1 MQFLTFK
8 GGIHPP
14 HKKEATEH
22 KPVEAAQQPK
32 TVFIPLSQHIGAPST
47 AIVKKGDMVKK
58 GQKIGEAAGFVSA
71 PVHSS
76 VSGEVKA
83 IAPRL
88 VPGGQKVLCVEIE
101 NDMAEELYEDLPKYP
116 GLDHMSK
123 EELVDMIK
131 EAGIVGMGGATFPTS
146 VKLSPPPEKK
156 IDAVILNGAECE
168 PYLTADHRLMLEN
181 PEDIVLGLQIL
192 IKVLGVSKAYIG
204 IENNKMDCV
213 ETLTNTAKSDSRIE
227 VIAFETKY
235 PQGAEKQLIS
245 ACTGREVPSGGLPAD
260 IGVVVTNVATAA
272 QMAKT
277 LKTGMPLIERICTIT
292 GSAVKE
298 PKNLLIKTGTL
309 YSEIVEQCGGFIEPA
324 VKIISGGPMMGI
336 AQSTLDV
343 SATKGSSGIL
353 CLTKKDVP
361 SNEVSNC
368 IRCGKCI
375 TICPAKIQPMYISA
389 FSLKMEFD
397 KADEFNAL
405 DCIECGSC
413 SFICPANRPLLP
425 SIRVAK
431 KEVMANR
438 RKASK

>member
-1 MQFLTFK
+1 MKFLTFK

-14 HKKEATEH
+14 HNKEATEH
-22 KPVEAAQQPK
+22 KPVEVAVQPQ
-32 TVFIPLSQHIGAPST
+32 TVYIPLSQHIGAPCT
-47 AIVKKGDMVKK
+47 PIVKKGDLVKK

-71 PVHSS
+71 PVHAS
-76 VSGEVKA
+76 VSGEVRA

-88 VPGGQKVLCVEIE
+88 VPGGQKVMCVEIE
-101 NDMAEELYEDLPKYP
+101 NDMTEELYADLPKYP
-116 GLDHMSK
+116 GLDKMDR
-123 EELVDMIK
+123 EQLLEMIK

-146 VKLSPPPEKK
+146 VKLAPPPDKK

-181 PEDIVLGLQIL
+181 GEDIVLGLQ
-192 IKVLGVSKAYIG
+192 VLLKTLGIEKGYIG

-213 ETLTNTAKSDSRIE
+213 EAMQKAASSDPRLE
-227 VIAFETKY
+227 VVAFETKY
-235 PQGAEKQLIS
+235 PQGAEKQLIN

-272 QMAKT
+272 QIAKT
-277 LKTGMPLIERICTIT
+277 LNTGIPLIERICTVT
-292 GSAVKE
+292 GSAVVE

-309 YSEIVEQCGGFIEPA
+309 YSEIVEQCGGFKTEPK
-324 VKIISGGPMMGI
+324 KIVSGGPMMGL

-343 SATKGSSGIL
+343 VATKGSSGIL
-353 CLTKKDVP
+353 CLTDKDVATGD
-361 SNEVSNC
+361 VSNC

-375 TICPAKIQPMYISA
+375 TVCPAKIQPMYISA
-389 FSLKMEFD
+389 FALQMDFE
-397 KADEFNAL
+397 KAAEFNAL

-413 SFICPANRPLLP
+413 SFVCPANRPLLQ

-431 KEVMANR
+431 KEIMASR

>member
-1 MQFLTFK
+1 MKFLTFK

-14 HKKEATEH
+14 HNKEATEH
-22 KPVEAAQQPK
+22 KPVVIAEQPA
-32 TVFIPLSQHIGAPST
+32 TVYIPLSQHIGAPST
-47 AIVKKGDMVKK
+47 AIVKKGDVVKK

-76 VSGEVKA
+76 VSGTVKA

-88 VPGGQKVLCVEIE
+88 VPGGQKVMCVEIE
-101 NDMAEELYEDLPKYP
+101 NDMTEELYQDLPKYP
-116 GLDHMSK
+116 GLDKMSK
-123 EELVDMIK
+123 EELLEMIK

-146 VKLSPPPEKK
+146 VKLSPPPDKK
-156 IDAVILNGAECE
+156 IDTVILNGAECE

-181 PEDIVLGLQIL
+181 QDDIVLGLQVL
-192 IKVLGVSKAYIG
+192 IKVLGISKGYIG

-213 ETLTNTAKSDSRIE
+213 ESMTKAAQSDNTIE
-227 VIAFETKY
+227 VVAFETKY
-235 PQGAEKQLIS
+235 PQGAEKQLIN

-272 QMAKT
+272 QIGKT
-277 LKTGMPLIERICTIT
+277 LKTGLPLIERICTIT
-292 GSAVKE
+292 GSAIAE
-298 PKNLLIKTGTL
+298 PKNMLIKTGVL
-309 YSEIVEQCGGFIEPA
+309 YSEIVEQCGGFKKEPK
-324 VKIISGGPMMGI
+324 KIISGGPMMGL

-343 SATKGSSGIL
+343 CATKGSSGIL
-353 CLTKKDVP
+353 CLSDEEVP
-361 SNEVSNC
+361 SNDVSNC

-389 FSLKMEFD
+389 YALKMEFE
-397 KADEFNAL
+397 KADECNAL

-413 SFICPANRPLLP
+413 SFICPANRPLLQ

-431 KEVMANR
+431 REIMASR

>member
-14 HKKEATEH
+14 HNKEATEH

-123 EELVDMIK
+123 EELLDMIK

-192 IKVLGVSKAYIG
+192 IKMVLV
-204 IENNKMDCV
+204 
-213 ETLTNTAKSDSRIE
+213 R
-227 VIAFETKY
+227 
-235 PQGAEKQLIS
+235 
-245 ACTGREVPSGGLPAD
+245 
-260 IGVVVTNVATAA
+260 
-272 QMAKT
+272 
-277 LKTGMPLIERICTIT
+277 
-292 GSAVKE
+292 
-298 PKNLLIKTGTL
+298 
-309 YSEIVEQCGGFIEPA
+309 
-324 VKIISGGPMMGI
+324 
-336 AQSTLDV
+336 
-343 SATKGSSGIL
+343 
-353 CLTKKDVP
+353 
-361 SNEVSNC
+361 
-368 IRCGKCI
+368 
-375 TICPAKIQPMYISA
+375 
-389 FSLKMEFD
+389 
-397 KADEFNAL
+397 
-405 DCIECGSC
+405 
-413 SFICPANRPLLP
+413 
-425 SIRVAK
+425 
-431 KEVMANR
+431 
-438 RKASK
+438 

>member
-1 MQFLTFK
+1 MKFLTFK

-22 KPVEAAQQPK
+22 KPVVIAEQPK
-32 TVFIPLSQHIGAPST
+32 TVYIPLSQHIGAPSA
-47 AIVKKGDMVKK
+47 AIVKKGDLVKK

-101 NDMAEELYEDLPKYP
+101 NDMTEELYEGLPKYP
-116 GLDHMSK
+116 GLDKMSK
-123 EELVDMIK
+123 EELLEMIR

-156 IDAVILNGAECE
+156 IDTVILNGAECE

-181 PEDIVLGLQIL
+181 PEDIVLGLQVL
-192 IKVLGVSKAYIG
+192 IKILGVSKGYIG

-213 ETLTNTAKSDSRIE
+213 QSMTTTAKDDSKIE
-227 VIAFETKY
+227 VVAFETKY
-235 PQGAEKQLIS
+235 PQGAEKQLID

-260 IGVVVTNVATAA
+260 IGVVVTNVATAS
-272 QMAKT
+272 QIGKT
-277 LKTGMPLIERICTIT
+277 LKTGLPLIERICTIT
-292 GSAVKE
+292 GSAIEE
-298 PKNLLIKTGTL
+298 PKNMLIKTGTL
-309 YSEIVEQCGGFIEPA
+309 YSEIVEQCGGFKKEA
-324 VKIISGGPMMGI
+324 TKIISGGPMMGM
-336 AQSTLDV
+336 AQATLDV

-353 CLTKKDVP
+353 CLAEEDVP
-361 SNEVSNC
+361 TNEVSNC

-375 TICPAKIQPMYISA
+375 TVCPAKIQPMYISA
-389 FSLKMEFD
+389 FALKMDFD

-413 SFICPANRPLLP
+413 SFICPANRPLLQ

-431 KEVMANR
+431 KEIMANR